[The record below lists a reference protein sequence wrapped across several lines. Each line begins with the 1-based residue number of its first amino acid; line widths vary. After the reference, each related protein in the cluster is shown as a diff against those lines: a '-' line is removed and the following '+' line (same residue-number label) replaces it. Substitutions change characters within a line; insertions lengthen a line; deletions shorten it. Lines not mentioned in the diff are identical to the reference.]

1 MAEKAE
7 SQQLIKD
14 LEADIKILNDRERE
28 GNMEVERQ
36 VCKIHASKN
45 IYPLGLKLTFLLPK
59 AEGESEENVQSNEA
73 R

>member
-14 LEADIKILNDRERE
+14 LEKDIKILNDWEKD

-36 VCKIHASKN
+36 VFVIHASFN
-45 IYPLGLKLTFLLPK
+45 ICLCAFIPLGL
-59 AEGESEENVQSNEA
+59 
-73 R
+73 